1 MGKEHEFNAVVIK
14 ERLDYINTLPPV
26 CTPTELKLISEEL
39 LKTDSSLSDE

>member
-1 MGKEHEFNAVVIK
+1 MEKEHKFNADVIR

-39 LKTDSSLSDE
+39 SKTDSSLSCE